1 MRSLNECLNRGP
13 IILEDMYALLLRC
26 ITKKIRIIA
35 GIEKAFMPVGLQE
48 QRPAC

>member
-13 IILEDMYALLLRC
+13 IILEDMYVLLLRC
-26 ITKKIRIIA
+26 ITKKIRIIE

-48 QRPAC
+48 QRPRC